1 MEQVKTID
9 VEIVNVDGRLIS
21 VESQELS
28 GDFEAAEHVLM
39 QYVRPGKARIKVDAK
54 GNIVY
59 AHNLKVEG
67 QGNKPSY
74 SGFKKTYAPANT
86 FKPSYQQQPIRK
98 NKLKVFTHI
107 TGLEYQKIYNELSE
121 KNKIIAAT
129 PIKSE
134 FTFEDE
140 NKLRQYYYDVFIYY
154 EE

>member
-39 QYVRPGKARIKVDAK
+39 QYVRPGKARIKVDAN

-86 FKPSYQQQPIRK
+86 FKPSYQQQPSRK

>member
-1 MEQVKTID
+1 MEQIKTID

-39 QYVRPGKARIKVDAK
+39 QYVRPGKARIKVDAN

-67 QGNKPSY
+67 QGSKPSY

-86 FKPSYQQQPIRK
+86 FKPSSQQQPIRK
-98 NKLKVFTHI
+98 NKTKAFTHV
-107 TGLEYQKIYNELSE
+107 TLLEFQNIYNEMAE
-121 KNKIIAAT
+121 KCT
-129 PIKSE
+129 IKASNIFKTE
-134 FTFEDE
+134 FTFEDTD
-140 NKLRQYYYDVFIYY
+140 KLRQYYYDAVIFY